1 MEFMLAKYQAE
12 LEILPTDT
20 ASEKNVG
27 EEIFYILK
35 CRDSKKTFTVYGNKL
50 TVAVAQRQ

>member
-20 ASEKNVG
+20 VSEKNVG

-35 CRDSKKTFTVYGNKL
+35 CRNSKKTFTVYGNKL
-50 TVAVAQRQ
+50 TAAVAQRQ